1 MNNPFFDAL
10 NAEVQAIIDAIARKE
25 YKTANTRIEIINN
38 KIEDLIDTSSD
49 EVFLRE
55 ISKYQ
60 VLVSH
65 LHNKINASE

>member
-1 MNNPFFDAL
+1 MNNTFFADL
-10 NAEVQAIIDAIARKE
+10 NVEVQAIIDAIARKE

-60 VLVSH
+60 VLVNH